1 MMAMIFRKIM
11 VVMKM
16 GLLDNAVTLTF
27 GEMV

>member
-16 GLLDNAVTLTF
+16 GLLDNPVTLTF